1 MKQQLSNAGIPATAT
16 TRTPDAMPS
25 EKTFFQNPPA
35 PEFIPFQDENSPEFH
50 KEEKLFREFI
60 LSRLPKHKASQ
71 NLIQKLKLTIKNKR

>member
-35 PEFIPFQDENSPEFH
+35 PELPQKHDEDSPEFL

-60 LSRLPKHKASQ
+60 LSRLPKHKASKS
-71 NLIQKLKLTIKNKR
+71 LIQKLKLTIKNKK